1 MPTIGVDFKYKTL
14 EVDGKT
20 IKLEIWDCGGQ
31 NRFREANER
40 YFKRAQGII
49 MTYDITDK
57 KTFDKIEKWKKDI
70 EDNVD
75 ENVAKI
81 ICGSKCDQIS

>member
-31 NRFREANER
+31 SRFREANER
-40 YFKRAQGII
+40 YYKRAQGII
-49 MTYDITDK
+49 MTYDITNK
-57 KTFDKIEKWKKDI
+57 QSFDKIGKW
-70 EDNVD
+70 
-75 ENVAKI
+75 
-81 ICGSKCDQIS
+81 